1 MTPAAVS
8 LLALLAAIALSCTS
22 RINVGLLAV
31 ALAWLVG
38 IYAGRVDLVTAGF
51 PAQLFLTLAGV
62 TLLFTLA
69 EINGTLHRVAMAAL
83 GLARGRVAL
92 LPWMFFLIACGLS
105 TVGPGAVASVA
116 LVVPMAM
123 AVGARAGMSPFL
135 TALMVANGANAGN
148 LSPFSSVGII
158 ANTKMQ
164 EIGLGGTEW
173 KVWAANFFA
182 HLLVGVAAY
191 VALGGVTLG
200 RTSDQ
205 QDTRESG
212 TQSDAAA
219 SVTSATPTTST
230 TSEPSTSTTS
240 HWITMMIVSVWIAGI
255 VIFSLPLGPSA
266 FAAGVLLIVLR
277 VADEGTAIKR
287 MPWNAILMVTGMS
300 VLVSVLEATGG
311 MVLFTTLLAKLATA
325 GTLHGVMAFVTGLIS
340 TYSSTSGVVLPTFLP
355 TVPRLVAE
363 VGGGDPLAVALSINV
378 GASLVDVSPLS
389 TLGALS
395 IAAVVDPR
403 QTQDLFRQLMI
414 WGLSMTIVGAIL
426 CQLLMGAFARL

>member
-38 IYAGRVDLVTAGF
+38 IYAGGRTLVTAGF

-69 EINGTLHRVAMAAL
+69 EVNGTLHRVAMAAL

-182 HLLVGVAAY
+182 HLLVAAVAY
-191 VALGGVTLG
+191 VALGGLTLG
-200 RTSDQ
+200 RTSDTR
-205 QDTRESG
+205 DTR
-212 TQSDAAA
+212 DA
-219 SVTSATPTTST
+219 
-230 TSEPSTSTTS
+230 
-240 HWITMMIVSVWIAGI
+240 
-255 VIFSLPLGPSA
+255 
-266 FAAGVLLIVLR
+266 
-277 VADEGTAIKR
+277 
-287 MPWNAILMVTGMS
+287 
-300 VLVSVLEATGG
+300 
-311 MVLFTTLLAKLATA
+311 
-325 GTLHGVMAFVTGLIS
+325 
-340 TYSSTSGVVLPTFLP
+340 
-355 TVPRLVAE
+355 
-363 VGGGDPLAVALSINV
+363 
-378 GASLVDVSPLS
+378 
-389 TLGALS
+389 
-395 IAAVVDPR
+395 R
-403 QTQDLFRQLMI
+403 QWRARQ
-414 WGLSMTIVGAIL
+414 
-426 CQLLMGAFARL
+426 

>member
-38 IYAGRVDLVTAGF
+38 IYAGRVDLVTSGF

-69 EINGTLHRVAMAAL
+69 EVNGTLHRVAMAAL

-92 LPWMFFLIACGLS
+92 LPWIFFLIACGLS

-158 ANTKMQ
+158 ANTKMR
-164 EIGLGGTEW
+164 EIGLGGVEW
-173 KVWAANFFA
+173 KVWAANFIA
-182 HLLVGVAAY
+182 HLLVAAVAY
-191 VALGGVTLG
+191 VALGGIKLG
-200 RTSDQ
+200 RTSDAA
-205 QDTRESG
+205 TAPSA
-212 TQSDAAA
+212 SDA
-219 SVTSATPTTST
+219 STP
-230 TSEPSTSTTS
+230 EEVWTTS
-240 HWITMMIVSVWIAGI
+240 HWITVGIVSLWIAGI
-255 VIFSLPLGPSA
+255 VFFSLPLGPSA
-266 FAAGVLLIVLR
+266 FAAGVLLIVMR
-277 VADEGTAIKR
+277 IADEGAAIKK
-287 MPWNAILMVTGMS
+287 MPWGAIMMVTGMS
-300 VLVSVLEATGG
+300 VLVAVLEATGG

-355 TVPRLVAE
+355 TVPRLVTE
-363 VGGGDPLAVALSINV
+363 VGGGDPLTVALSINV

-414 WGLSMTIVGAIL
+414 WGLSMTLVGAVL
-426 CQLLMGAFARL
+426 CQLLMGTFARM

>member
-38 IYAGRVDLVTAGF
+38 IYAGRVELVTAGF

-69 EINGTLHRVAMAAL
+69 EVNGTLHRVAMGAL

-158 ANTKMQ
+158 ANTKMR

-173 KVWAANFFA
+173 KVWAANFVV
-182 HLLVGVAAY
+182 HLLVAVVAY
-191 VALGGVTLG
+191 VALGGMKLG
-200 RTSDQ
+200 RTDQ
-205 QDTRESG
+205 TARTDEESTREREPA
-212 TQSDAAA
+212 TAAA
-219 SVTSATPTTST
+219 TAIGTGTATGSATETATQAM
-230 TSEPSTSTTS
+230 
-240 HWITMMIVSVWIAGI
+240 HWITIVIVSVWIAGI

-266 FAAGVLLIVLR
+266 FAAGPDLDLQQHLR
-277 VADEGTAIKR
+277 RRPA
-287 MPWNAILMVTGMS
+287 
-300 VLVSVLEATGG
+300 
-311 MVLFTTLLAKLATA
+311 
-325 GTLHGVMAFVTGLIS
+325 
-340 TYSSTSGVVLPTFLP
+340 
-355 TVPRLVAE
+355 
-363 VGGGDPLAVALSINV
+363 
-378 GASLVDVSPLS
+378 DVSPDRAAPGDRSRRRRPSQRRAQHQRRGL
-389 TLGALS
+389 ARRCV
-395 IAAVVDPR
+395 AAVDAGRVVDRGGGRSASNAGSVPSVDDLGPVDDARRCHLVPVADGHVRAFVNAWPR
-403 QTQDLFRQLMI
+403 
-414 WGLSMTIVGAIL
+414 GLHTT
-426 CQLLMGAFARL
+426 

>member
-38 IYAGRVDLVTAGF
+38 IYAGRVDLVTSGF

-69 EINGTLHRVAMAAL
+69 EVNGTLHRVAMAAL

-92 LPWMFFLIACGLS
+92 LPWIFFLIACGLS

-158 ANTKMQ
+158 ANTKMR
-164 EIGLGGTEW
+164 EIGLGGVEW
-173 KVWAANFFA
+173 KVWAANFIA
-182 HLLVGVAAY
+182 HLLVAAVAY
-191 VALGGVTLG
+191 VALGGIKLG
-200 RTSDQ
+200 RTSDAA
-205 QDTRESG
+205 TAPSA
-212 TQSDAAA
+212 SDA
-219 SVTSATPTTST
+219 STP
-230 TSEPSTSTTS
+230 EEVWTTS
-240 HWITMMIVSVWIAGI
+240 HWITVGIVSLWIAGI
-255 VIFSLPLGPSA
+255 VFFSLPLGPSA
-266 FAAGVLLIVLR
+266 FAAGVLLIVMR
-277 VADEGTAIKR
+277 IADEGAAIKK
-287 MPWNAILMVTGMS
+287 MPWGAIMMVTGMS
-300 VLVSVLEATGG
+300 VLVAVLEATGG

-355 TVPRLVAE
+355 TVPRLVTE
-363 VGGGDPLAVALSINV
+363 VGGGDPLTVALSINV

-395 IAAVVDPR
+395 IAAVGDPR

-414 WGLSMTIVGAIL
+414 WGLSMTLVGAVL
-426 CQLLMGAFARL
+426 CQLLMGTFARM